1 MLGLP
6 EQTDSTHEPDLGMS
20 QSGAF
25 SAELRNFAPPTTVD
39 LMRCEDEPIHIPGAI
54 QSHGCLFEVSSE
66 GKILRVSSNVR
77 LLLGVSAH
85 DLLEKPMQNALGSK
99 PADWLAHTLPG
110 LPLASPSSARFVLD
124 SGDAGTVI
132 AHRYN
137 DHDIVEWLPDAE
149 HRVPAPDA
157 MERALSGA
165 MARARSATEMNTALQ
180 HIAEGVAAATGIDRV
195 MVYRFHPDWHG
206 EVVAESVQPDLSPY
220 LGLHYPA
227 SDIPAQA
234 RWLYLA
240 SRARVITDVYSRDAI
255 LLDAD
260 PVVGEPQLDL
270 SHSVLR
276 SVSPVHIQYLRN
288 MGTGA
293 TLVTSLIA
301 EGELWGLISCHHRSR
316 YPIPWYAHERMRS
329 FTEEAAVVIAEH
341 RVRERQARESRYAL
355 ARSQLLDSLPGEP
368 EATVDL
374 LLQSLAATGALLCSG
389 SRLQAFGQVPAG
401 ARALVDSVL
410 SQSEDLGAT
419 AHVSQRFDSAPA
431 LSEAAGAAWLVLS
444 RARRQLLLLLRPEF
458 AHTVNWG
465 GDPSKPALPDPVSRR
480 LTPRGSFELWQQTVN
495 GQSRPWET
503 EALQHLAFLRDQSA
517 ASELI
522 RRSFDGL

>member
-1 MLGLP
+1 
-6 EQTDSTHEPDLGMS
+6 MS

-25 SAELRNFAPPTTVD
+25 NAELRNFAPPTTVD

-54 QSHGCLFEVSSE
+54 QSHGCLFEVSGE
-66 GKILRVSSNVR
+66 GRILRASSNAR
-77 LLLGVSAH
+77 LLLGMAAH
-85 DLLEKPMQNALGSK
+85 DLLEKPVQNALGAK
-99 PADWLAHTLPG
+99 PAAWLAQTLPG
-110 LPLASPSSARFVLD
+110 LPPASLRSARFVLD

-132 AHRYN
+132 AHRYD

-165 MARARSATEMNTALQ
+165 MARARSATEMDAALQ

-206 EVVAESVQPDLSPY
+206 EVVAESVQPDLPPY
-220 LGLHYPA
+220 RGLHYPA

-234 RWLYLA
+234 RRLYLA
-240 SRARVITDVYSRDAI
+240 SRARVIADVYSRDAI

-260 PVVGEPQLDL
+260 PIVGEPQLDL

-293 TLVTSLIA
+293 TLVTSLVA

-316 YPIPWYAHERMRS
+316 HPLPWYAHERMHR
-329 FTEEAAVVIAEH
+329 FTEEAAAVIAEH
-341 RVRERQARESRYAL
+341 RVRERQARERRYAQ
-355 ARSQLLDSLPGEP
+355 ARSRIVDSLSEP
-368 EATVDL
+368 TQAIVDL
-374 LLQSLAATGALLCSG
+374 LLQSLDASGALLCNG
-389 SRLQAFGQVPAG
+389 SRLQAFGQVPEG

-410 SQSEDLGAT
+410 SQDEDLGAT
-419 AHVSQRFDSAPA
+419 AHLTRRFDSAPA
-431 LSEAAGAAWLVLS
+431 LAEAAGAAWLLLS
-444 RARRQLLLLLRPEF
+444 RARRELLLVLRPEF

-503 EALQHLAFLRDQSA
+503 EALQHLAFLRDQSV

-522 RRSFDGL
+522 RRAFDGR

>member
-1 MLGLP
+1 
-6 EQTDSTHEPDLGMS
+6 MS

-54 QSHGCLFEVSSE
+54 QSHGCLFEVSGE
-66 GKILRVSSNVR
+66 GNILRASSNTR
-77 LLLGVSAH
+77 LLLGVAAH
-85 DLLEKPMQNALGSK
+85 DLLEKPLHDALGSQ
-99 PADWLAHTLPG
+99 PAGWVAQTLAALP
-110 LPLASPSSARFVLD
+110 PASPRSARFVLD

-132 AHRYN
+132 AHRYD
-137 DHDIVEWLPDAE
+137 DHDLVEWLPDTE

-165 MARARSATEMNTALQ
+165 MARARGAGEMNAALQ
-180 HIAEGVAAATGIDRV
+180 YIAEGVAAATGIDRV

-206 EVVAESVQPDLSPY
+206 EVVAESVQSELSPY
-220 LGLHYPA
+220 RGLHYPA

-234 RWLYLA
+234 RQLYLA
-240 SRARVITDVYSRDAI
+240 VPARVIADVYSRDAI

-260 PVVGEPQLDL
+260 PLVGEPQLDL

-293 TLVTSLIA
+293 TLVTSLVT

-316 YPIPWYAHERMRS
+316 YPFPWYAHERMRS
-329 FTEEAAVVIAEH
+329 FTAEAAAVIAEH
-341 RVRERQARESRYAL
+341 RVRERQAREHRYTL
-355 ARSQLLDSLPGEP
+355 ARARLVDSLAGPT
-368 EATVDL
+368 EATVGL
-374 LLQSLAATGALLCSG
+374 LLQSLDASGALLCDG
-389 SRLQAFGQVPAG
+389 PRLRTFGQVPDG
-401 ARALVDSVL
+401 ARGLIDSVL
-410 SQSEDLGAT
+410 AQSEDLGAT

-444 RARRQLLLLLRPEF
+444 RARRQLLLVLRPEF

-480 LTPRGSFELWQQTVN
+480 LTPRGSFDLWQQTVN
-495 GQSRPWET
+495 GQSRPWEA

-517 ASELI
+517 AAELV
-522 RRSFDGL
+522 RRSLDGR

>member
-1 MLGLP
+1 
-6 EQTDSTHEPDLGMS
+6 MS
-20 QSGAF
+20 KSGAF

-54 QSHGCLFEVSSE
+54 QSHGCLFELSSD
-66 GKILRVSSNVR
+66 GKILRVSSNAR
-77 LLLGVSAH
+77 LLLGVAAH
-85 DLLEKPMQNALGSK
+85 DLLEKPIQNALGAK
-99 PADWLAHTLPG
+99 PAAWLAQTLPS
-110 LPLASPSSARFVLD
+110 LPPATARSARFTLD

-132 AHRYN
+132 VHRY
-137 DHDIVEWLPDAE
+137 DEHDIVEWLPDAE
-149 HRVPAPDA
+149 HHVPAPDA

-165 MARARSATEMNTALQ
+165 MARARNASEMNAALQ
-180 HIAEGVAAATGIDRV
+180 HIADGVAAATGIDRV

-206 EVVAESVQPDLSPY
+206 EVVAEAVQPDLPPY

-234 RWLYLA
+234 RRLFLA
-240 SRARVITDVYSRDAI
+240 ARARVIADVYSRDAI

-260 PVVGEPQLDL
+260 PIVGEPQLDL

-293 TLVTSLIA
+293 TLVTSLVA
-301 EGELWGLISCHHRSR
+301 DGELWGLISCHHRSR
-316 YPIPWYAHERMRS
+316 YPFPWYAHDRMRS
-329 FTEEAAVVIAEH
+329 FTEEVAVVIAEH
-341 RVRERQARESRYAL
+341 RVRERQARERRYAL
-355 ARSQLLDSLPGEP
+355 ARTKLVDSLPGSTQ
-368 EATVDL
+368 AAADL
-374 LLQSLAATGALLCSG
+374 LLQSLDATGALLCNG
-389 SRLQAFGQVPAG
+389 SRVQAFGKVPDG
-401 ARALVDSVL
+401 AKALIDSVL
-410 SQSEDLGAT
+410 SQKEDLGAT
-419 AHVSQRFDSAPA
+419 AHVSSRFASAPA
-431 LSEAAGAAWLVLS
+431 LPEAAGVAWLVLS
-444 RARRQLLLLLRPEF
+444 RTQRQLLLILRPEF

-480 LTPRGSFELWQQTVN
+480 LSPRGSFELWQQTVN

-503 EALQHLAFLRDQSA
+503 EALQHIAFLRDQSV

-522 RRSFDGL
+522 RRAFDGR